1 MTAQEYIDACNE
13 CDNAQRAAEL
23 LRIGVQLAEDDIR
36 VRDIA
41 ERMKTT
47 IERERVTI
55 KQYAEQVERLKA
67 EVEDLTAELEDK
79 RIQLAELGSLS
90 ALIDRLD
97 KSTDRSEASA
107 DRLDKLTSEMSAQ
120 APPEPT
126 AANKQQDKPTAVKN
140 QLSKK
145 ADSKKPKNKDYPADF
160 LEFWV
165 VYPNKVDKDKAR
177 EIWQKI
183 DPDEALK
190 KRIIAAVKQQAK
202 SDKWTKDGGQ
212 FVPYPSTWLRRRRW
226 EDEQTTPTVTES
238 GGGVHSYDVDKI
250 LEYSKKN
257 IPKLKGDDKN
267 EGKKSRI

>member
-47 IERERVTI
+47 IERERATI

-67 EVEDLTAELEDK
+67 EIEDLTAELEDK
-79 RIQLAELGSLS
+79 RIQLTELGSLS
-90 ALIDRLD
+90 ALIGRLGVQVVRLEQTD
-97 KSTDRSEASA
+97 KPTAAKEQQ
-107 DRLDKLTSEMSAQ
+107 KG
-120 APPEPT
+120 EPT
-126 AANKQQDKPTAVKN
+126 AADKQQDKPTAVKN

-145 ADSKKPKNKDYPADF
+145 VDSKKSKSKASGFD
-160 LEFWV
+160 EFWTA
-165 VYPNKVDKDKAR
+165 YPKKVDKTKSR
-177 EIWQKI
+177 EIWQKLA
-183 DPDEALK
+183 PDATLK

-202 SDKWTKDGGQ
+202 SDEWTKDGGQ

-226 EDEQTTPTVTES
+226 EDEPTTPTVTES
-238 GGGVHSYDVDKI
+238 GDGVHSYDVDKI
-250 LEYSKKN
+250 LKYAKKN
-257 IPKLKGDDKN
+257 IPELKGDN
-267 EGKKSRI
+267 KK

>member
-13 CDNAQRAAEL
+13 CRDAQRAAEL

-67 EVEDLTAELEDK
+67 EIEDLTAELEDK
-79 RIQLAELGSLS
+79 RIQLVELGSLS

-97 KSTDRSEASA
+97 KSMDRNEASA
-107 DRLDKLTSEMSAQ
+107 DRLDKLTSKIPAQ
-120 APPEPT
+120 APPKPT
-126 AANKQQDKPTAVKN
+126 AADKQQDKPTITKK

-145 ADSKKPKNKDYPADF
+145 TDSKKTKSKDYPADF
-160 LEFWV
+160 KEFWT
-165 VYPNKVDKDKAR
+165 VYPNKVDKNKAC
-177 EIWQKI
+177 ELWQKLA
-183 DPDEALK
+183 PDEALK
-190 KRIIAAVKQQAK
+190 KQIIAAVKQQAK

-212 FVPYPSTWLRRRRW
+212 FVPYPSTWLRGRRW
-226 EDEQTTPTVTES
+226 EDEPTAPTVTES
-238 GGGVHSYDVDKI
+238 GSGVHSYDVDKI
-250 LEYSKKN
+250 LKYSKKN
-257 IPKLKGDDKN
+257 IPNLKG
-267 EGKKSRI
+267 GT